1 MKMFKIVSFLLLI
14 LVLISGCGTTPSNEN
29 DNTKDNQ
36 NDKEVKLVVGHT
48 GNKDNS
54 VDIFF
59 EKLKEEIE
67 ESSNNNIQLEIQ
79 GAGALGGDEELIESV
94 NIGSVDMISAASSN
108 MAPYTEEIL
117 ALDLPYIFKSRD
129 DANNILKGE
138 IGEGLLNEVSETT
151 GNKALTF
158 INVGGFRLLA
168 NTKKEIKTP
177 NDSKGLKLRATG
189 SPIEESYIKN
199 IGANPTPISWSE
211 TYNSVEQKVVDGLQ
225 LQPNWLALNGFDEIM
240 NYATETQALMAFHVV
255 QFNQEKWDELTEDQR
270 SIITESIDKV
280 RDEANEADAK
290 DEDNFKKDLIDNG
303 VDIYTP
309 SDSELE
315 EWSKL
320 GKEVREE
327 QIDKNNIDKSLVEDI
342 LSEQN

>member
-108 MAPYTEEIL
+108 MDPYTEEIL
-117 ALDLPYIFKSRD
+117 ALDFRYIIKTID
-129 DANNILKGE
+129 DA
-138 IGEGLLNEVSETT
+138 
-151 GNKALTF
+151 
-158 INVGGFRLLA
+158 
-168 NTKKEIKTP
+168 
-177 NDSKGLKLRATG
+177 
-189 SPIEESYIKN
+189 
-199 IGANPTPISWSE
+199 
-211 TYNSVEQKVVDGLQ
+211 
-225 LQPNWLALNGFDEIM
+225 
-240 NYATETQALMAFHVV
+240 
-255 QFNQEKWDELTEDQR
+255 
-270 SIITESIDKV
+270 II
-280 RDEANEADAK
+280 
-290 DEDNFKKDLIDNG
+290 
-303 VDIYTP
+303 
-309 SDSELE
+309 
-315 EWSKL
+315 
-320 GKEVREE
+320 
-327 QIDKNNIDKSLVEDI
+327 
-342 LSEQN
+342 